1 MNNTQLVEVNGAN
14 STHRNNHR
22 IEQEMEIDSNAFTYE
37 SEEDRLIREIR
48 DISNYLVCLETRLA
62 ELTEPSSVRQM
73 K

>member
-1 MNNTQLVEVNGAN
+1 MSEQLNLDNQHGWKHGDRLPE
-14 STHRNNHR
+14 
-22 IEQEMEIDSNAFTYE
+22 NATYE